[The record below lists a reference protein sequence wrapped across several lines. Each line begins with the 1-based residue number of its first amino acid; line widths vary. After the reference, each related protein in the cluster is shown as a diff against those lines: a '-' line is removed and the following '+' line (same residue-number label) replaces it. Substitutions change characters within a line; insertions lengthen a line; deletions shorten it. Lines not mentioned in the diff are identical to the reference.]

1 MQSKMNNK
9 DRFTEWY
16 KNKIESNPHDPPESV
31 WNNIQD
37 DLDVENVWQRIS
49 HQLYDDRKKILQR
62 SIPYAAAAAILLLL
76 LLLNPFKP
84 QRTYDL
90 ADSQLNKNFPSL
102 NQTLKHEKNIQEDFT
117 GQVTNSEEKSA
128 AYLASDLKTPETNL
142 TASLTAASVTKE
154 KENDRTLSNLQ
165 KLNTLPADINASLP
179 PAMIAASSITEDE
192 TTSSQKE
199 NEKAQPVFYAGLSGE
214 LGKSWLLSNKTIY
227 SITESPYSS
236 ANPTNESA
244 FGFLGGIKLNDKWS
258 VELATILNDN
268 RGQIYREYLNGQ
280 LVTNKFNLKYST
292 FSIKGRYKIIPKT
305 LNLPVSHNLMVGTYV
320 GYLNKA
326 SQSIESEK
334 NNIKPDYRNYDIGLL
349 IGYEIDSQILPNY
362 TLSTG
367 IQIDPGLINIYK
379 GNEELPANF
388 NKTYNASIGVSIS
401 IKRNF

>member
-16 KNKIESNPHDPPESV
+16 KNKIESNPHDPPESI
-31 WNNIQD
+31 WSNIQD

-49 HQLYDDRKKILQR
+49 YQLYEDRKKILQR
-62 SIPYAAAAAILLLL
+62 TIPYAAAAAILLLL
-76 LLLNPFKP
+76 LLFNPFKP

-90 ADSQLNKNFPSL
+90 ADSELNKNFPSL
-102 NQTLKHEKNIQEDFT
+102 NQTLKQEKDIQGGFT
-117 GQVTNSEEKSA
+117 GQRATSEEKSA
-128 AYLASDLKTPETNL
+128 AYRASDLSTPETNL
-142 TASLTAASVTKE
+142 TASLTATSVAQE
-154 KENDRTLSNLQ
+154 NENDRSLSDLQ
-165 KLNTLPADINASLP
+165 KLSTLPANLDASLP
-179 PAMIAASSITEDE
+179 QTMIAANNITDDE
-192 TTSSQKE
+192 TTSSEKE
-199 NEKAQPVFYAGLSGE
+199 NEKSQPEFYAGLSGE

-236 ANPTNESA
+236 ANPANESA
-244 FGFLGGIKLNDKWS
+244 FGFLGGVKLNDKWS

-268 RGQIYREYLNGQ
+268 RGQIYREYLDGQ

-292 FSIKGRYKIIPKT
+292 FSIKGRYKIISKT

-326 SQSIESEK
+326 SQNIESET

-349 IGYEIDSQILPNY
+349 IGYEIDSQISTNY

-388 NKTYNASIGVSIS
+388 NKTYNASIGVNIS